1 MPQHFGSEPG
11 IPHAANKPDTSTH
24 THINAGAGLKI
35 PHFNAHMWVCVC
47 HFNGNTHTYA
57 TNGIASSLIPGP
69 AMQNMPAL

>member
-35 PHFNAHMWVCVC
+35 PHFNAHMWVCMCVTSM
-47 HFNGNTHTYA
+47 GTRTHTPPMA
-57 TNGIASSLIPGP
+57 
-69 AMQNMPAL
+69 